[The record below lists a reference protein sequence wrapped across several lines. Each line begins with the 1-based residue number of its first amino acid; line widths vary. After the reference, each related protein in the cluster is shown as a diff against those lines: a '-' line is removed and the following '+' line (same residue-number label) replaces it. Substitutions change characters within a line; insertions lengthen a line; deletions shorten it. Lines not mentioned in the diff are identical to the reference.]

1 MERARIGVGMQG
13 EHPVLRIL
21 ESRSADDTLVLSV
34 QGEIDLA
41 TVDTLAAHLD
51 HVCDR
56 ADAVTVDLRRVT
68 FLDCLGL
75 QRLLCL
81 HEDGIARGCRV
92 GFIQGPTVVRR
103 LFEMTGTIAT
113 LSFSDATALQPAALH
128 A

>member
-1 MERARIGVGMQG
+1 MQTER
-13 EHPVLRIL
+13 PVLRVL

-41 TVDTLAAHLD
+41 TVDTLAMHLH

-56 ADAVTVDLRRVT
+56 ADAVTVDLRRVA

-75 QRLLCL
+75 RQLLRL
-81 HEDGIARGCRV
+81 HEDGIASGCRV
-92 GFIQGPTVVRR
+92 GFIQGPPAVRR
-103 LFEMTGTIAT
+103 VFEMTGTLAT
-113 LSFSDATALQPAALH
+113 LSFSDAAALQPAALH

>member
-1 MERARIGVGMQG
+1 MAQARIGVGMQT
-13 EHPVLRIL
+13 ERPVLRVL

-41 TVDTLAAHLD
+41 TVDTLAMHLH

-56 ADAVTVDLRRVT
+56 ADAVTVDLRRVA

-75 QRLLCL
+75 RQLLCL
-81 HEDGIARGCRV
+81 HEDGIASGCRV
-92 GFIQGPTVVRR
+92 GFIQGPPAVRR
-103 LFEMTGTIAT
+103 VFEMTGTLAT
-113 LSFSDATALQPAALH
+113 LSFSDAAALQPAALH

>member
-1 MERARIGVGMQG
+1 MDQ
-13 EHPVLRIL
+13 PVLRVL
-21 ESRSADDTLVLSV
+21 ESRNADDTLVLSV

-51 HVCDR
+51 HICDR

-75 QRLLCL
+75 KALLGL
-81 HEDGIARGCRV
+81 HEEGLERGCRV

-103 LFEMTGTIAT
+103 VFELTGTLQR
-113 LSFSDATALQPAALH
+113 LSFADAA
-128 A
+128 

>member
-1 MERARIGVGMQG
+1 MQPDR
-13 EHPVLRIL
+13 PVLRVL

-41 TVDTLAAHLD
+41 TVGTLAEHLD

-56 ADAVTVDLRRVT
+56 ADAVTVDLRRVA

-75 QRLLCL
+75 RHLLCL
-81 HEDGIARGCRV
+81 HEEGVASGCRV
-92 GFIQGPTVVRR
+92 GFIQGPPAVRR
-103 LFEMTGTIAT
+103 VFEMTGTLAT
-113 LSFSDATALQPAALH
+113 LSFADAAPLQPVASH

>member
-1 MERARIGVGMQG
+1 V
-13 EHPVLRIL
+13 L
-21 ESRSADDTLVLSV
+21 ESRTEDDTLVLSV

-56 ADAVTVDLRRVT
+56 APAVTVDLRRVA

-75 QRLLCL
+75 RALLGL
-81 HEDGIARGCRV
+81 HEQGIASGCRV
-92 GFIQGPTVVRR
+92 GFIQGPAVVRR
-103 LFEMTGTIAT
+103 VFEMTGTITT
-113 LSFSDATALQPAALH
+113 LSFSDSAALQPAASH